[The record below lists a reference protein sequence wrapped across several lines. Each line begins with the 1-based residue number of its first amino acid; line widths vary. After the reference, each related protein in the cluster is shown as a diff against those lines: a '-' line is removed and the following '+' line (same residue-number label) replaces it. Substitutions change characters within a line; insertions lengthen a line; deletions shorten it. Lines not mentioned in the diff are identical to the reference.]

1 MYIDNALINGVM
13 KVYQS
18 KGVGKFFSIN
28 FLDEQDGEFVFEV
41 SFPANC
47 LNPQGNV
54 QGGMITSVLDD
65 CTALCVLFTTKG
77 KRFPNTTDF
86 HTTFHRPLSQETAI
100 IKASILKIGK
110 NIVSVE
116 GKVFKEKNT
125 LVASCLHTGFLF
137 DTHGMNR

>member
-1 MYIDNALINGVM
+1 MSIDNALIDGVM

-18 KGVGKFFSIN
+18 KGVGKFFSVN
-28 FLDEQDGEFVFEV
+28 FLKQKDDEFVFDV
-41 SFPANC
+41 SFPSDC
-47 LNPQGNV
+47 LNPQGTV

-65 CTALCVLFTTKG
+65 CTALCVLFSTKG
-77 KRFPNTTDF
+77 KRFPNSTDF
-86 HTTFHRPLSQETAI
+86 HTTFHRPLLLEPAI

-116 GKVFKEKNT
+116 GKIFNGKNL

-137 DTHGMNR
+137 DTQGMKK

>member
-1 MYIDNALINGVM
+1 MSIEKALNEEVM

-18 KGVGKFFSIN
+18 RGVGKFFSIK
-28 FLDEQDGEFVFEV
+28 FLEETDGEFVFEV
-41 SFPANC
+41 FFPTHC

-65 CTALCVLFTTKG
+65 CTALCVLFSTKG

-86 HTTFHRPLSQETAI
+86 HTTFHRPLFLEPAT

-116 GKVFKEKNT
+116 GKIYKEKNK

-137 DTHGMNR
+137 DTHGMKK

>member
-1 MYIDNALINGVM
+1 MSIEKALIDTVM

-28 FLDEQDGEFVFEV
+28 FLVETDGQFVFEV
-41 SFPANC
+41 CFPPDC
-47 LNPQGNV
+47 LNPHENV

-65 CTALCVLFTTKG
+65 CTALCVLFSTKG
-77 KRFPNTTDF
+77 KRFPNTMDF
-86 HTTFHRPLSQETAI
+86 HTTFHRPLSLEPTT

-110 NIVSVE
+110 NMVSIE
-116 GKVFKEKNT
+116 GKIFNRKNM

-137 DTHGMNR
+137 DTQGMKK

>member
-1 MYIDNALINGVM
+1 MSTEKTLIDAVM
-13 KVYQS
+13 RVYQS

-28 FLDEQDGEFVFEV
+28 FLEEFDDEFVFQV
-41 SFPANC
+41 CFPSDC
-47 LNPQGNV
+47 LNPQGTV

-77 KRFPNTTDF
+77 KRFPNTIDF
-86 HTTFHRPLSQETAI
+86 HTTFHRPLLQEPAK

-110 NIVSVE
+110 NIVSVK
-116 GKVFKEKNT
+116 GKIFNKKNK

-137 DTHGMNR
+137 DTQGMNK

>member
-1 MYIDNALINGVM
+1 MSIDNALINGVM

-41 SFPANC
+41 SYPADC

-65 CTALCVLFTTKG
+65 CTALCVLFSTKG

-86 HTTFHRPLSQETAI
+86 HTTFHRPLS
-100 IKASILKIGK
+100 
-110 NIVSVE
+110 
-116 GKVFKEKNT
+116 
-125 LVASCLHTGFLF
+125 
-137 DTHGMNR
+137 HGRLAGGHRGGYWNNPVHNNPLGRRARAGPFACSQRYQDR